1 MDEEVRRHAFEP
13 FFTTKTDGQ
22 GTGLG
27 LAVVDR
33 IVTQAGGWIDLQS
46 ERGIGTTI
54 AINLPAADAEPG
66 SSR

>member
-1 MDEEVRRHAFEP
+1 MDEEVRRHVFEP
-13 FFTTKTDGQ
+13 FFTTKPDGQ

-33 IVTQAGGWIDLQS
+33 VVAQAGGWIDLHS

-54 AINLPAADAEPG
+54 TIHLPAADAEPSG
-66 SSR
+66 SR